1 MREREESRK
10 NKIEDRAGKKA
21 EEESRRK
28 KNRKVKEEKRRGIEM
43 GEKDGGGEKLG
54 RRIVFSNSSCNT
66 IVALLNTSTSPF
78 VFSFIF
84 LIFSLILTFGVF
96 FW

>member
-1 MREREESRK
+1 MREGEESRK

-43 GEKDGGGEKLG
+43 GEKDGGEKLG

-84 LIFSLILTFGVF
+84 F
-96 FW
+96 